1 MNDSDFNTAWREFAK
16 HEEET
21 TAPARLR
28 AAVMVSWDSAQQAQR
43 DRDLARARRAS
54 FGVMLAAA
62 AAVILVLGIT
72 ILENDRGAGTGRAP
86 AETPLAMK
94 APEFGVSSRA
104 VGFRLIADP
113 AYEAEAFEIVRFRLP
128 RTSLEAIGVT
138 LIGPEVTSL
147 VDVDVVVGGDGL
159 PRAIHGVRPVVV
171 VQ

>member
-16 HEEET
+16 HDEET

-28 AAVMVSWDSAQQAQR
+28 GAVMVSWDSAQQAQR
-43 DRDLARARRAS
+43 DRDFARARRVS

-72 ILENDRGAGTGRAP
+72 ILEKDRGAGTRRAP
-86 AETPLAMK
+86 AETPLTMK

-104 VGFRLIADP
+104 DSFRLIADP
-113 AYEAEAFEIVRFRLP
+113 AYEAEAFEIVRVRLP
-128 RTSLEAIGVT
+128 RTSLEGIGVT

-159 PRAIHGVRPVVV
+159 PRAIHRIRPVVA